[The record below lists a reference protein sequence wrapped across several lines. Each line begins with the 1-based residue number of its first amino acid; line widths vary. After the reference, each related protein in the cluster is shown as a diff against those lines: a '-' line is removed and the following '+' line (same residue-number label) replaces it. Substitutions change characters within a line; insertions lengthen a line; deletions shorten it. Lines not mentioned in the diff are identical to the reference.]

1 MAIKIIEDLKALR
14 SNTYEHGI
22 PIDEH
27 IASRAIKALHE
38 SYKDID
44 RLESEDLFLRT
55 QLAEKD
61 AEIERLRRALDNLK
75 VRAYELGSKELH
87 DMALEALKGGGK

>member
-1 MAIKIIEDLKALR
+1 MGIKIIEDLKALR

-55 QLAEKD
+55 QLDERD
-61 AEIERLRRALDNLK
+61 AEIERLKN
-75 VRAYELGSKELH
+75 
-87 DMALEALKGGGK
+87 ALKDIRMATSDNGIRHIAIDAIAQEQDT